1 MTATTR
7 RCALFASHPGPC
19 AVWEHL
25 SDAAEP
31 RRGVRCRRRIDR
43 PPQHWQR
50 PIVRADMLREDVR
63 RDIVFRARHAAAQF
77 GYRGRVRFVKLAVDG
92 ADNLY
97 AVRVEVAR

>member
-25 SDAAEP
+25 PDAAEP
-31 RRGVRCRRRIDR
+31 VRGVRCRRRLER
-43 PPQHWQR
+43 PPQHWQI
-50 PIVRADMLREDVR
+50 PVLRADMRREEAR
-63 RDIVFRARHAAAQF
+63 RDIVLKARHAAAQF

-97 AVRVEVAR
+97 ALRVEAVR